1 MKAIL
6 YIANILRR
14 SKQRQF
20 AVFCEILY
28 VICDNDITATSKGAL
43 ILKHI
48 FKILARLVN
57 GSTELFFI
65 HRNNKHKIQTIKI
78 FLKKNFQSKLNGYS
92 FLIYINHQ
100 IN

>member
-20 AVFCEILY
+20 AVFCKILY
-28 VICDNDITATSKGAL
+28 IICDNDIAATSKGTL

-57 GSTELFFI
+57 GCNTSSQKNR
-65 HRNNKHKIQTIKI
+65 RNGLCH
-78 FLKKNFQSKLNGYS
+78 
-92 FLIYINHQ
+92 
-100 IN
+100 